1 MEPINRSLLKTN
13 AKGILS
19 KNYWPVVC
27 TGLICAAVEAVSSAV
42 YGLGIAGMIFLS
54 PILLGVTLY
63 YVDLSEG
70 KNVALGS
77 VFTNAF
83 NGKYY
88 LRRVGGYAW
97 MMLFTA
103 LWSMLFV
110 IPGIIKGLS
119 YSLTPYILAK
129 YPEVPAKDALKLSM
143 RFMNGRKGELF
154 VLGLSFIGWCILAG
168 LTFGI
173 LGIFYV
179 IPYMSITVTLWQKQV
194 MDSAIARG
202 EFIYHPVTNA

>member
-1 MEPINRSLLKTN
+1 
-13 AKGILS
+13 
-19 KNYWPVVC
+19 
-27 TGLICAAVEAVSSAV
+27 
-42 YGLGIAGMIFLS
+42 
-54 PILLGVTLY
+54 
-63 YVDLSEG
+63 
-70 KNVALGS
+70 
-77 VFTNAF
+77 
-83 NGKYY
+83 
-88 LRRVGGYAW
+88 

-202 EFIYHPVTNA
+202 EFIYHPITNA

>member
-19 KNYWPVVC
+19 KNDWPAVC

-54 PILLGVTLY
+54 PIFLGVTLY

-202 EFIYHPVTNA
+202 EFIYHPITNA

>member
-1 MEPINRSLLKTN
+1 MEPINRSPLKTN

-54 PILLGVTLY
+54 PIFLGVTLY

-202 EFIYHPVTNA
+202 EFIYHPITNA

>member
-1 MEPINRSLLKTN
+1 MNLKGRDFLKLLDYTKEEIEYLLELSADFK
-13 AKGILS
+13 AKKKAGIPH
-19 KNYWPVVC
+19 K
-27 TGLICAAVEAVSSAV
+27 IC
-42 YGLGIAGMIFLS
+42 
-54 PILLGVTLY
+54 
-63 YVDLSEG
+63 EG

-129 YPEVPAKDALKLSM
+129 YPEVPSKDALKLSM

-202 EFIYHPVTNA
+202 EFIYHPITNA

>member
-19 KNYWPVVC
+19 KNYWPAVC

-54 PILLGVTLY
+54 PIFLGVTLY
-63 YVDLSEG
+63 YIDLSEG

-110 IPGIIKGLS
+110 IPGIVAS
-119 YSLTPYILAK
+119 YRYRQALYLLLDH
-129 YPEVPAKDALKLSM
+129 PEMGIMECIRESKRLM
-143 RFMNGRKGELF
+143 RGHKAELF
-154 VLGLSFIGWCILAG
+154 VLDLSFIGWALLSI
-168 LTFGI
+168 
-173 LGIFYV
+173 
-179 IPYMSITVTLWQKQV
+179 IPFVSVYTLPYTESTYALYYDQLRRF
-194 MDSAIARG
+194 DAEPGPG
-202 EFIYHPVTNA
+202 EGNWY

>member
-97 MMLFTA
+97 MMLFTF
-103 LWSMLFV
+103 LWSLLFV
-110 IPGIIKGLS
+110 IPGIVKAYS
-119 YSLTPYILAK
+119 YALTPYILAK
-129 YPEVPAKDALKLSM
+129 YPEVQAKEALKVSM
-143 RFMNGRKGELF
+143 KIMDGKKAELF
-154 VLGLSFIGWCILAG
+154 VLHLSFIGWAMLAG
-168 LTFGI
+168 ITFGL
-173 LGIFYV
+173 LGIFFV
-179 IPYMSITVTLWQKQV
+179 IPYMAITDTL
-194 MDSAIARG
+194 
-202 EFIYHPVTNA
+202 